1 VESSIA
7 ESSKA
12 REKLDE
18 VDAIKEMLERE
29 EERDADADKE
39 RGRSG
44 EADGERSERKD
55 RERERGREG
64 EQGGRKMTE
73 AERRYEEIQR
83 RRVSSSPHV
92 VCLLPAAARSQLTIS
107 QREERVKKSAKMTHK
122 DRVQEFNSKLDKL
135 RWVID
140 ILRDCLA
147 SARVSVCVCGLTES
161 QRASR

>member
-1 VESSIA
+1 M
-7 ESSKA
+7 
-12 REKLDE
+12 
-18 VDAIKEMLERE
+18 DAIKEMLERE
-29 EERDADADKE
+29 EERDGDGDRE

-44 EADGERSERKD
+44 EADGDRSETKD

-83 RRVSSSPHV
+83 RRVSTSPQA
-92 VCLLPAAARSQLTIS
+92 VCLLIATAQPELTVS

-135 RWVID
+135 RWVVVD
-140 ILRDCLA
+140 IRR
-147 SARVSVCVCGLTES
+147 RVCQCVY
-161 QRASR
+161 AA